1 MDALIYLPVH
11 RFISS
16 HILKG
21 MNVRRGWR
29 RAKWPLLRA
38 GIRLKVDVGKL
49 GCTWYVDSD
58 SRSHASPEKKVS
70 RLVVALVEFNR
81 WFDRWFRDALIV

>member
-1 MDALIYLPVH
+1 MVYLPVH
-11 RFISS
+11 RSISS
-16 HILKG
+16 HIPKG

-49 GCTWYVDSD
+49 GCTWYAGSD
-58 SRSHASPEKKVS
+58 SRSHASPENKVN
-70 RLVVALVEFNR
+70 RLVVALVEYNR
-81 WFDRWFRDALIV
+81 RFDRWVRDALIV